1 MSLIL
6 DALKKLDREKVS
18 RRKGMPDLAAE
29 VLRPDPAQ
37 SRKRTPMYILAV
49 SLTALATAG
58 ITYAI
63 IVKPGF
69 LSKLSPPSAGIPP
82 APGQQVASASPET
95 GTWGKPSGPVP
106 VIPPAP
112 GQKDAPIPP
121 GLDSPAKSSLPAPTS
136 PPASRT
142 KREAA
147 PVKSGAPSKPSPP
160 APVSPP
166 APGQQVAALSPKP
179 SPPAKPSPGKPAS
192 PSASVQKVSPAPPES
207 GVLTKPSS
215 PAPASSPEPG
225 QQVAPSPPSR
235 EPTRGLQSGAKPG
248 ASKVPAKTDSKPP
261 ALSPGDKEEAPKGT
275 SREAKVPPGTAP
287 KPGEQVSGS
296 SAANPP
302 PLKISGIVW
311 NEEPPKRRAVI
322 NGSFTTEGSLIEGVK
337 VVEIFPTKVRF
348 LHQGRY
354 FEISIF

>member
-6 DALKKLDREKVS
+6 DALKKLDREKLS

-37 SRKRTPMYILAV
+37 SPKRTPMYIFAV
-49 SLTALATAG
+49 FLTALATAG

-63 IVKPGF
+63 IAKPGF
-69 LSKLSPPSAGIPP
+69 LTKSSPPSTGIPP

-95 GTWGKPSGPVP
+95 GTQAKPSAPIP

-112 GQKDAPIPP
+112 GQKDAPTAP
-121 GLDSPAKSSLPAPTS
+121 GIDSPAKPSLPAPTT

-147 PVKSGAPSKPSPP
+147 SAKTGAQSIPPPP
-160 APVSPP
+160 ARVSPP
-166 APGQQVAALSPKP
+166 AAGQQVAVLSPKP
-179 SPPAKPSPGKPAS
+179 SPPAKPSS
-192 PSASVQKVSPAPPES
+192 VSPED
-207 GVLTKPSS
+207 
-215 PAPASSPEPG
+215 SPEPRR
-225 QQVAPSPPSR
+225 QAAPSPPSR

-248 ASKVPAKTDSKPP
+248 ASNSPVKSDSRPP
-261 ALSPGDKEEAPKGT
+261 ALSPGDKEETPKGV
-275 SREAKVPPGTAP
+275 SREARVPPGTGL

-296 SAANPP
+296 ATANPP

-311 NEEPPKRRAVI
+311 NEEPSKRRAVV
-322 NGSFTTEGSLIEGVK
+322 NGSFATEGSVIEGVK
-337 VVEIFPTKVRF
+337 VVEIFATKVRF

-354 FEISIF
+354 FEISVF